1 MTLPSALLMAFVAGA
16 AQAAPAAAAPGAC
29 EVLTFD
35 EIREVQKVAVK
46 DTKPSGRRTPEA
58 RYDSCVFA
66 TDDFSHSVSVT
77 VITSD
82 GSPQAV
88 ADFWK
93 RTFAK
98 EQQEKPRSAAKA
110 RTREPDPP
118 LRRVSGLGSD
128 AVWTGD
134 SKAGSLYV
142 LTSDAV
148 LRISVG
154 GVADSMER
162 LRRSRVLAEAAL
174 ARRKE
179 LRQP

>member
-1 MTLPSALLMAFVAGA
+1 MTLLSALLMAFVAGA
-16 AQAAPAAAAPGAC
+16 AQAVPAAAAPGAC

-35 EIREVQKVAVK
+35 EIREVQQVAVK
-46 DTKPSGRRTPEA
+46 ETKPSERRTSEA

-77 VITSD
+77 VITSA
-82 GSPQAV
+82 GSPRAV
-88 ADFWK
+88 GDFWT

-98 EQQEKPRSAAKA
+98 EEQEKPRPAANA

-118 LRRVSGLGSD
+118 LRRVSGLGRD

-134 SKAGSLYV
+134 AKAGSLYV
-142 LTSDAV
+142 LTDDAV

-154 GVADSMER
+154 GVADSVER

-174 ARRKE
+174 ARRKAA
-179 LRQP
+179 RQP